1 MMLHSRENTLHL
13 TQLSMAAVE
22 QLSPSFEALPHTEHA
37 DGQYRLRRYSVVSFE
52 DGQVIDLN
60 KNSFVQ
66 SSDINRFQG
75 DVIRQFE
82 PIEKDI
88 LASDGFREMCALF
101 VSANHLPNGQE
112 IEIHQI
118 RITALDSETQ
128 VAPEGVHQDGFDH
141 IAMVGVSRHN
151 IIGGDI
157 MLYSS
162 HNQAPFFRKVL
173 ENGEVAML
181 ADSKLWHNACP
192 IRSVIDDQAGHMDVF
207 VLTATDKRNELQS

>member
-13 TQLSMAAVE
+13 TQLSMAAIE
-22 QLSPSFEALPHTEHA
+22 QLSPSFEGLPRTEHA
-37 DGQYRLRRYSVVSFE
+37 DGQYRLRRYSVVGFE
-52 DGQVIDLN
+52 NGQVVDLN

-75 DVIRQFE
+75 DVVRQFE
-82 PIEKDI
+82 PIEKGI
-88 LASDGFREMCALF
+88 LSSEGLREMCELF
-101 VSANHLPNGQE
+101 VNVNHLPNGQE
-112 IEIHQI
+112 IEIHQM
-118 RITALDSETQ
+118 RITAIYDETQ

-141 IAMVGVSRHN
+141 IALVGVGRHN
-151 IIGGDI
+151 IMGGDI

-181 ADSKLWHNACP
+181 ADSKLWHNAVP
-192 IRSVIDDQAGHMDVF
+192 IRSVINDQEGHMDVF